1 MMATKLAIKLFLYFA
16 EILKQLITHCLAPMV
31 FLLGQAT
38 HFLTIVIKSVLRGD
52 LIQNLNGFEFE
63 KNIKRN

>member
-1 MMATKLAIKLFLYFA
+1 
-16 EILKQLITHCLAPMV
+16 MV